1 MVIQKQKKHD
11 NGFESDIK
19 RKIVKQSVLTSTEW
33 YAETIMRTKKMVWLA
48 DSRITRVLAR
58 NTNACVR
65 AATTAD
71 SISCSADALRPNV
84 FSKSLE
90 DSMASNHPSPTY
102 LLGITIYRYL
112 LNSIHPIQ
120 MSVYIFWT

>member
-1 MVIQKQKKHD
+1 VLKH
-11 NGFESDIK
+11 E
-19 RKIVKQSVLTSTEW
+19 RL
-33 YAETIMRTKKMVWLA
+33 
-48 DSRITRVLAR
+48 
-58 NTNACVR
+58 R

-112 LNSIHPIQ
+112 LYSIHPIQ
-120 MSVYIFWT
+120 MSVYFFGLERLQVEYRYC